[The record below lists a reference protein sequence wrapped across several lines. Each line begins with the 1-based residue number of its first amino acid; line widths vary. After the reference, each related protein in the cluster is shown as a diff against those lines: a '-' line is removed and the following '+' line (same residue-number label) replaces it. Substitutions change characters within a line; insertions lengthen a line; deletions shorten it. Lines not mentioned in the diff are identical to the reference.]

1 MWNSAILFTGR
12 PRRSS
17 RSDAKHLQ
25 ITFAQIWA
33 KVSACDFQELLKD
46 FQGFHHQCIG
56 KYQYCG
62 LIHGYRGGGGV
73 QLNEVDGLKR
83 TVDKASEGIKGYKE
97 SLCRDG
103 DEACVSVYSLE
114 STHGTERKD
123 KDDSLSIYLV
133 FS

>member
-1 MWNSAILFTGR
+1 MYWQIPILWFDPRLSA
-12 PRRSS
+12 
-17 RSDAKHLQ
+17 
-25 ITFAQIWA
+25 
-33 KVSACDFQELLKD
+33 
-46 FQGFHHQCIG
+46 
-56 KYQYCG
+56 
-62 LIHGYRGGGGV
+62 GGGGV